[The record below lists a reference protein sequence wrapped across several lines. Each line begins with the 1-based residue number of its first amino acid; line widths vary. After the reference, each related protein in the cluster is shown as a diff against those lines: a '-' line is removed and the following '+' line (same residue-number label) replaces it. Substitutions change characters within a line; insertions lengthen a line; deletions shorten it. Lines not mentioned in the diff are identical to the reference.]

1 MTFNPPS
8 FSVTNKPL
16 KPQSGSSASSGD
28 QFPLSQTAR
37 SASVHQLKNLFFFV
51 SWDEV
56 SRKLLNTNKL
66 ITRPIMPVTSPNSA
80 QITLTHPKSRF
91 KICETPSTPIVK
103 TTYMCS
109 DLLRRKDYSN
119 FIWNGDDWYRD
130 SNNSVWHL
138 FCVHNVSFLYI
149 RSSNI
154 WPKKLD
160 FPIWHIYFA
169 WNIYNYCIKTD
180 AKSKYT
186 YSYDYFHPL
195 LCLLSISQIKSVWVV
210 YMNCMYQSAM
220 CQLLSIF
227 YLNRACQRFWNNLKR

>member
-1 MTFNPPS
+1 
-8 FSVTNKPL
+8 
-16 KPQSGSSASSGD
+16 
-28 QFPLSQTAR
+28 
-37 SASVHQLKNLFFFV
+37 
-51 SWDEV
+51 
-56 SRKLLNTNKL
+56 
-66 ITRPIMPVTSPNSA
+66 MPVTSPNSA

-91 KICETPSTPIVK
+91 KIFETPTTPMLK

-195 LCLLSISQIKSVWVV
+195 LCLLSHKSKVCELYIWIVCINLQCV
-210 YMNCMYQSAM
+210 N
-220 CQLLSIF
+220 
-227 YLNRACQRFWNNLKR
+227 FWAFLILIELAKDFGTI